1 IVLEGAG
8 KCAIVG
14 ILTEPTAF
22 ESSILRV
29 TINPDKAS
37 SGFVFDWFN
46 SPEGAKEIK
55 RIRSFT
61 TIAGITGS
69 ALKKVLVPLLP
80 LEQQK
85 MLFKTLTDHRTR
97 IALLQES
104 RTKTI
109 ELRRTLIEASAGVER

>member
-1 IVLEGAG
+1 M
-8 KCAIVG
+8 VG
-14 ILTEPTAF
+14 SLSEPTVF

-46 SPEGAKEIK
+46 SPEGTKEIK

-85 MLFKTLTDHRTR
+85 MLFKTLTDHRTN

-104 RTKTI
+104 RTQII
-109 ELRRTLIEASAGVER
+109 EMRSALLEAFIGVQR